1 MDEADRDNSPDDPS
15 IPLTPQQHRE
25 RLEVELYQA
34 IKAWLECAPEKRPSP
49 QSLGQRIAEIA
60 AKLQQ
65 QGGAR

>member
-1 MDEADRDNSPDDPS
+1 MTTQADRDNSPDDPS
-15 IPLTPQQHRE
+15 FPLTLQQKAEAEIYR
-25 RLEVELYQA
+25 A
-34 IKAWLECAPEKRPSP
+34 IKTWLECAPEKRPSP

>member
-1 MDEADRDNSPDDPS
+1 MTQGYGDNSPDDPS
-15 IPLTPQQHRE
+15 FPLTADRE

-49 QSLGQRIAEIA
+49 AALGQRIAEIA
-60 AKLQQ
+60 TELQR

>member
-34 IKAWLECAPEKRPSP
+34 IKAWLECAPEKRPTA
-49 QSLGQRIAEIA
+49 QALGQRIAEIA
-60 AKLQQ
+60 ASMVE
-65 QGGAR
+65 AVR

>member
-1 MDEADRDNSPDDPS
+1 MDEADRDNSPNDPS
-15 IPLTPQQHRE
+15 IPLTPQRHRE

>member
-1 MDEADRDNSPDDPS
+1 MTQADGDNSPDDPS
-15 IPLTPQQHRE
+15 FPLTPQQKAE
-25 RLEVELYQA
+25 AEIYSV
-34 IKAWLECAPEKRPSP
+34 IKTWLECAPEKRPSP

>member
-15 IPLTPQQHRE
+15 FPLTPHRE
-25 RLEVELYQA
+25 RLEAEIYPA
-34 IKAWLECAPEKRPSP
+34 IKAWLECAPEKRPTA
-49 QSLGQRIAEIA
+49 QALGQRIAEIA

>member
-1 MDEADRDNSPDDPS
+1 MTGAGRELHP
-15 IPLTPQQHRE
+15 RE

-34 IKAWLECAPEKRPSP
+34 IKAWLEFAPEKRPSP

-60 AKLQQ
+60 AELQQ

>member
-1 MDEADRDNSPDDPS
+1 MTQGYGDNSPDDPS
-15 IPLTPQQHRE
+15 FPLTAHRE

-49 QSLGQRIAEIA
+49 AALGQRIAEIA
-60 AKLQQ
+60 TELQR